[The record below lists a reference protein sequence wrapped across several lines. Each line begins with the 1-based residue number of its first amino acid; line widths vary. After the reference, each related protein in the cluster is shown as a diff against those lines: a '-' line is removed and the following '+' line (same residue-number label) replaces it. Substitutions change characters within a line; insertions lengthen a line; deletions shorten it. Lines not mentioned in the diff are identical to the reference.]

1 VRPKSPR
8 ATPSD
13 ERHEGGFQRNPGS
26 EICFAVCDGCVLFGL
41 PDVPPL
47 PASSGV
53 SAIRAAKF
61 ALQSAMGVYSLDY
74 QMYHHFPPPLE
85 SARDL
90 SSPLHRGP
98 SNLAQAWHQYHVLHT
113 NEYAGLQRLQ
123 STKCMGDLRL
133 QSHPRQQRDTVRCDT
148 AQNQAAEARAPH
160 QAATLS
166 SASS

>member
-1 VRPKSPR
+1 MTPKYP
-8 ATPSD
+8 A
-13 ERHEGGFQRNPGS
+13 GK
-26 EICFAVCDGCVLFGL
+26 CLA
-41 PDVPPL
+41 PL
-47 PASSGV
+47 PSASRSTKWLAGGQSGAQSCDQSHLAQPRV
-53 SAIRAAKF
+53 TNVTREDSSAIQAAKF